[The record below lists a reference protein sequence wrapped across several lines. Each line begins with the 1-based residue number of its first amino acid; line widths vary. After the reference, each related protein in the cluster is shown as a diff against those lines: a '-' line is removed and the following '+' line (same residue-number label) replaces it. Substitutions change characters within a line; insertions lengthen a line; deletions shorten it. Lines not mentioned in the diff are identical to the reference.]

1 MDCDVCFIAACLS
14 DARIHEGD
22 NWAKR
27 DGGGSTA
34 KGDCMI
40 LKKFFLVQ
48 FAVEILLNA
57 TSLKHESRSYCFIKV
72 AA

>member
-40 LKKFFLVQ
+40 LKKIFFSTV
-48 FAVEILLNA
+48 
-57 TSLKHESRSYCFIKV
+57 CC
-72 AA
+72 